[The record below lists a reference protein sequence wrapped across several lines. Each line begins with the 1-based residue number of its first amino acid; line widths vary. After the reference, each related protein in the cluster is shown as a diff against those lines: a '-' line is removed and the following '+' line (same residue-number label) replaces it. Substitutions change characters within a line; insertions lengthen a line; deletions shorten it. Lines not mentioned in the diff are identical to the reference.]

1 MKATHMINK
10 IKKSQFNHSE
20 TRNNPFELKPL
31 VMDETVHTMSYEWNC
46 YTEWL
51 WGMDKQG
58 TRDGRRNI

>member
-46 YTEWL
+46 YTE
-51 WGMDKQG
+51 
-58 TRDGRRNI
+58 